1 MYDIEKGVPMPAGSG
16 GWGKYPWRKMQVGDS
31 FRVERSQMA
40 REGYRPSPPPSLG
53 LKVSVRKEGDGVRVW
68 RTK

>member
-31 FRVERSQMA
+31 FRVERSQMCPGRLPA
-40 REGYRPSPPPSLG
+40 FTTTFLRDQGVSPQG
-53 LKVSVRKEGDGVRVW
+53 R
-68 RTK
+68 